1 MSSHIRIQ
9 KTCQHCKKVFTART
23 TVTRFCSDD
32 CAKRNYK
39 KRMREEKLQA
49 AKADASEQAQ
59 EHLLSLAEA
68 TTATEKEFVDIRQ
81 LSLLVGLSERTLFR
95 LIQSEDFPKLKVGR
109 RLLFQKAKV
118 IAYLNAKYGS
128 V

>member
-49 AKADASEQAQ
+49 AKQEEKQAAQ
-59 EHLLSLAEA
+59 DPPMTLRENAPGSSQ
-68 TTATEKEFVDIRQ
+68 EFVDIRQ

-95 LIQSEDFPKLKVGR
+95 LIQSDDFPKLKVGR
-109 RLLFQKAKV
+109 RLLFQKVKV